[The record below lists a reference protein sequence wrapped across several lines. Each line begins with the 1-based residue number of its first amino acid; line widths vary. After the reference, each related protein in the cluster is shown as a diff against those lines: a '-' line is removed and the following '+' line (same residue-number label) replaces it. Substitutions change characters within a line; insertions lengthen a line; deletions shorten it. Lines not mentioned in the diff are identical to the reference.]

1 MRVLEP
7 PQPLDVAD
15 DERSVFLAGSID
27 LGNAIDWQAEIIAA
41 LADQA
46 GVVFN
51 PRRRAWDASWPQA
64 IDFAPF
70 REQVEWELTAQE
82 RASIIAMYFAP
93 ASQAPITLFELGLFA
108 RSGRL
113 VVCCPD
119 GYWRKGN
126 VDVVCASYGVPQVP
140 DLAALIAHVRACA
153 GPTPPGLVA

>member
-126 VDVVCASYGVPQVP
+126 VEIVCARF
-140 DLAALIAHVRACA
+140 HVTLVHEWSAFVSTLRAR
-153 GPTPPGLVA
+153 LQS